1 MALLVI
7 RAQLRNLGD
16 QILQLEFFNRVEY
29 DTNVELMNLL
39 PHMELYRVT
48 RMVMK
53 KFLLILNL

>member
-48 RMVMK
+48 RIVME